1 MHSKVEARGMASL
14 FKRILSVYEDLQAIE
29 KARAATRRDM
39 ARMQKEQERSE
50 ARAEQGWRV
59 NP

>member
-1 MHSKVEARGMASL
+1 MASL
-14 FKRILSVYEDLQAIE
+14 LKKILRVYEDLQTVE
-29 KARAATRRDM
+29 KARATTRRDM
-39 ARMQKEQERSE
+39 ARMQREQERSE

>member
-1 MHSKVEARGMASL
+1 MQSKVEARGMASL
-14 FKRILSVYEDLQAIE
+14 LKKIFRVYEDLQALE

-39 ARMQKEQERSE
+39 ARIQKEQARLE